1 MSEIAWLRMHD
12 DARLPTQAH
21 ANDAGFDLYATE
33 ATTLAPGQRGAVGC
47 GFAIALPEGLAA
59 LVLPRSGLAL
69 KAGVTVL
76 NAPGLIDAGYRGEIK
91 VILINHDPAT
101 THAIASGDR
110 IAQLVI
116 TALPTVTFAEHDSLP
131 ESTRGAGGFGSTGQS
146 A

>member
-21 ANDAGFDLYATE
+21 ANDAGFDLYAIE

-47 GFAIALPEGLAA
+47 GFAIALPDGLAA

-69 KAGVTVL
+69 KDGLTVL

-91 VILINHDPAT
+91 VILINHDPTT
-101 THAIASGDR
+101 THAISVGDR

-116 TALPTVTFAEHDSLP
+116 TVLPTVAFAEYDSLP
-131 ESTRGAGGFGSTGQS
+131 ESTRGTGGFGSTGQS

>member
-47 GFAIALPEGLAA
+47 GFAIALPDGLAA

-69 KAGVTVL
+69 KDGLTVL

-91 VILINHDPAT
+91 VILINHDPTT
-101 THAIASGDR
+101 THAIAIGDR

-116 TALPTVTFAEHDSLP
+116 TVLPTVAFAEYDRLP
-131 ESTRGAGGFGSTGQS
+131 ESTRGTGGFGSTGQS

>member
-12 DARLPTQAH
+12 DARVPTQAH

-33 ATTLAPGQRGAVGC
+33 ATTLAPGQREAVGC
-47 GFAIALPEGLAA
+47 GFGIALPDGYAA

-69 KAGVTVL
+69 EAGVTVL

-91 VILINHDPAT
+91 VILINHDPTT
-101 THAIASGDR
+101 THAIAVGDR

-116 TALPTVTFAEHDSLP
+116 TALPIVTFAEHDSLP
-131 ESTRGAGGFGSTGQS
+131 ESTRGTGGFGSTGQS

>member
-21 ANDAGFDLYATE
+21 ANDAGFDLYASE
-33 ATTLAPGQRGAVGC
+33 ATTLAPGQREAVGC
-47 GFAIALPEGLAA
+47 GFAIALPDGLAA

-69 KAGVTVL
+69 KAGLTVL

-91 VILINHDPAT
+91 VILINHDPTT
-101 THAIASGDR
+101 THAITGGDR

-116 TALPTVTFAEHDSLP
+116 IALPTVAFAEHDSLP
-131 ESTRGAGGFGSTGQS
+131 DSTRGTGGFGSTGQS

>member
-1 MSEIAWLRMHD
+1 MSEIGWQRLHEA
-12 DARLPTQAH
+12 ARLPERVH

-33 ATTLAPGQRGAVGC
+33 PAMLGPGERQAVGC
-47 GFAIALPEGLAA
+47 GFAIALPDDMAA

-69 KAGVTVL
+69 QSGLTVL

-91 VILINHDPAT
+91 VILINHDPTAAHT
-101 THAIASGDR
+101 VAVGDR

-116 TALPTVTFAEHDSLP
+116 TSLPAAVFAEHADLP
-131 ESTRGAGGFGSTGQS
+131 DSTRGTGGFGSTGQS

>member
-1 MSEIAWLRMHD
+1 MSEIAWLRLHD

-21 ANDAGFDLYATE
+21 ASDAGFDLYAAE
-33 ATTLAPGQRGAVGC
+33 SAALAPGQREAIGC
-47 GFAIALPEGLAA
+47 GFGISLPDGLAA

-76 NAPGLIDAGYRGEIK
+76 NAPGLIDAGYRGEVK
-91 VILINHDPAT
+91 VILINHDSST
-101 THAIASGDR
+101 THTIASGDR

-131 ESTRGAGGFGSTGQS
+131 ESTRGTGGFGSTGQS